1 MSVMLSNFLEML
13 WLECGLSEN
22 TIDSYHSD
30 LRSFSGWLEKKGAAI
45 EYADKATLL
54 SYLNECLKCG
64 KSARSTARLIT
75 TLRRFYQYLLRESV
89 ITTDP
94 SLHLV
99 LPKTSPLLP
108 KVLTEKEVEQLL
120 AAPDEHDLI
129 GIRDQA
135 MIELMYAGGLR
146 VTELVTLNVAN
157 CNLHQGVLRI
167 NGKGAKER
175 LVPIGEEAVNRV
187 DHYLK
192 EVRPQLLKKNSSEN
206 IFVTKRGTRVTRQE
220 FWALIKNYALQA
232 GISKTI
238 SPHTLRHSF
247 ATHLL
252 NHGADLR
259 VLQMLLG
266 HSTLSTTQIYTHI
279 SSERIKKFY
288 VQHHPRG

>member
-1 MSVMLSNFLEML
+1 MLNNFLDML

-22 TIDSYHSD
+22 TINAYRSD
-30 LRSFSGWLEKKGAAI
+30 LRIFSGWLIKKGGKIEAADQAI
-45 EYADKATLL
+45 LL
-54 SYLNECLKCG
+54 TFLEEGLKCG
-64 KSARSTARLIT
+64 KSARSTARTIT

-89 ITTDP
+89 ISIDP
-94 SLHLV
+94 TQHLV
-99 LPKTSPLLP
+99 LPKISPLLP
-108 KVLTEKEVEQLL
+108 KVLTEDEVELL
-120 AAPDEHDLI
+120 LLAPDENDSI
-129 GIRDQA
+129 GIRDRA
-135 MIELMYAGGLR
+135 MIEVMYAGGLR
-146 VTELVTLNVAN
+146 VTELVTLNIVD

-167 NGKGAKER
+167 NGKGDKER
-175 LVPIGEEAVNRV
+175 LVPIGEEAVNCI

-192 EVRPQLLKKNSSEN
+192 SIRPQILQKKSSEKL
-206 IFVTKRGTRVTRQE
+206 FVTQRGTCVTRHT
-220 FWALIKNYALQA
+220 FWSAIKNYALQA
-232 GISKTI
+232 GISKNI

-279 SSERIKKFY
+279 AKERIKEFY

>member
-1 MSVMLSNFLEML
+1 M
-13 WLECGLSEN
+13 
-22 TIDSYHSD
+22 
-30 LRSFSGWLEKKGAAI
+30 
-45 EYADKATLL
+45 
-54 SYLNECLKCG
+54 
-64 KSARSTARLIT
+64 
-75 TLRRFYQYLLRESV
+75 

-94 SLHLV
+94 SLHLI
-99 LPKTSPLLP
+99 LPKISPLLP
-108 KVLTEKEVEQLL
+108 KVLTEQEVEQLL

-129 GIRDQA
+129 GVRDRA
-135 MIELMYAGGLR
+135 MIELMYAAGLR
-146 VTELVTLNVAN
+146 VTELVRLNVAH
-157 CNLHQGVLRI
+157 CDLHQGVLRI

-175 LVPIGEEAVNRV
+175 LVPIGEEAGNRV

-192 EVRPQLLKKNSSEN
+192 KVRSKILQKNNSESL
-206 IFVTKRGTRVTRQE
+206 FVTKRGTRVTRQE
-220 FWALIKNYALQA
+220 FWALIKSYALQV
-232 GISKTI
+232 GISKAI